1 MDILEK
7 FESEFSNP
15 NKLNFF
21 ARKCDGC
28 GQGMNTGYLVTDGY
42 TACSEKCCRKVVG
55 NENFDDAMAEWEEF
69 GDSDYI
75 YWTDWEDLA
84 NETDSNGGYF
94 TSAGKLIECT
104 VEEAEEILAK
114 SHYFSHTVKQAE
126 KLISEVTQ

>member
-15 NKLNFF
+15 NELDFF

-55 NENFDDAMAEWEEF
+55 DENFDDAMAEWEEF

-94 TSAGKLIECT
+94 TSTGKFIECT
-104 VEEAEEILAK
+104 VEEAEKILEK
-114 SHYFSHTVKQAE
+114 SHYFSHTVKQAK

>member
-15 NKLNFF
+15 NELDFF

-55 NENFDDAMAEWEEF
+55 DENFDDAMAEWEEF

-94 TSAGKLIECT
+94 TSTGKLIECT

-114 SHYFSHTVKQAE
+114 SNYFSHTVKQAE